1 MRVLYAACVAQSE
14 RERVGERERRK
25 IVRGHVCSCVCVS
38 LCIVDAARVAI
49 IPSVATNLRLYY
61 LAQ

>member
-1 MRVLYAACVAQSE
+1 MWKEVKE
-14 RERVGERERRK
+14 GESKEHRK
-25 IVRGHVCSCVCVS
+25 CMFMCVCVCLS
-38 LCIVDAARVAI
+38 FCIVDAARVAI

>member
-1 MRVLYAACVAQSE
+1 MRK
-14 RERVGERERRK
+14 RERERRK
-25 IVRGHVCSCVCVS
+25 IVRGMYVRVCVS

>member
-1 MRVLYAACVAQSE
+1 MWHRVRE
-14 RERVGERERRK
+14 RERMREK
-25 IVRGHVCSCVCVS
+25 KDCKGHVCSCACVS